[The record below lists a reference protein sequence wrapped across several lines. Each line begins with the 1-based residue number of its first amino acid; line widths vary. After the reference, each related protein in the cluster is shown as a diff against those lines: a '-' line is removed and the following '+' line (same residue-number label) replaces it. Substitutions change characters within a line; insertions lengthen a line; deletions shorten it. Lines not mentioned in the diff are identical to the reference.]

1 MTTKAY
7 KALSRLIMYD
17 KIKRFYEEDHQSI
30 RWIAR
35 ELNLNF
41 RTVKKYLEMDQR
53 EFEQFS
59 DTVINRGHILDP
71 YRDFIIGR
79 LSQYQETP
87 AAQMHDWLKEN
98 YSDFPKVSPKTV
110 YNYVMKIRQEYGLPK
125 ISESERQ
132 YSALPET
139 APGEYAQVDFG
150 QTKLRKSDGTRVKVY
165 FIAILLSHS
174 RYKFIWFQDKPFTSE
189 TAVIG
194 HEKAF
199 DFFHG
204 IPKKLVYDQDAVF
217 LWDENAGDY
226 RMTQVFDSYV
236 KSRPFKAIFC
246 RPADPESKG
255 KVENCVK
262 YVKRNFLL
270 NRQYSTLDNLNQ
282 EALAW
287 LDRTGNGMVH
297 NTTCK
302 VPYEV
307 WCAECRELLTF
318 IPALAPEAKAGH
330 KVLKTNSIKYKGNT
344 YSLPIGTYRG
354 EDTRVYLSEEGGSLL
369 VKDVDDNLIAKHTIP
384 AGNGQTV
391 INNNHARD
399 TSVSVNDKC
408 DYVKSLFTDQNAI
421 GLFLV
426 HIRERY
432 PRYMRDQLAVIMTC
446 VSKYGQKRAD
456 EVLTVCVQN
465 KLYSATDFKEIISS
479 HPVPKLD
486 DEVHIKP
493 LGDASSRL
501 MVNVE
506 PNRSSIDVY
515 EDLFNRN

>member
-1 MTTKAY
+1 
-7 KALSRLIMYD
+7 
-17 KIKRFYEEDHQSI
+17 
-30 RWIAR
+30 
-35 ELNLNF
+35 
-41 RTVKKYLEMDQR
+41 
-53 EFEQFS
+53 
-59 DTVINRGHILDP
+59 
-71 YRDFIIGR
+71 
-79 LSQYQETP
+79 
-87 AAQMHDWLKEN
+87 
-98 YSDFPKVSPKTV
+98 
-110 YNYVMKIRQEYGLPK
+110 
-125 ISESERQ
+125 
-132 YSALPET
+132 
-139 APGEYAQVDFG
+139 
-150 QTKLRKSDGTRVKVY
+150 
-165 FIAILLSHS
+165 
-174 RYKFIWFQDKPFTSE
+174 
-189 TAVIG
+189 
-194 HEKAF
+194 
-199 DFFHG
+199 
-204 IPKKLVYDQDAVF
+204 
-217 LWDENAGDY
+217 
-226 RMTQVFDSYV
+226 
-236 KSRPFKAIFC
+236 
-246 RPADPESKG
+246 
-255 KVENCVK
+255 
-262 YVKRNFLL
+262 
-270 NRQYSTLDNLNQ
+270 
-282 EALAW
+282 
-287 LDRTGNGMVH
+287 MVH

-384 AGNGQTV
+384 AGKGQTV

-479 HPVPKLD
+479 HPVPKPD

-515 EDLFNRN
+515 EDLFKRN